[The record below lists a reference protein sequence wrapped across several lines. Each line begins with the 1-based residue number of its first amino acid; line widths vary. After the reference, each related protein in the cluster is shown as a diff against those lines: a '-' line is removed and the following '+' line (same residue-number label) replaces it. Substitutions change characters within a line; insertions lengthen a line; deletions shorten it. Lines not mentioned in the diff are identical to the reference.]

1 MPDSPKPEPALLKA
15 ASFDVADIGSCDWDQ
30 EHKSDLLVVSDD
42 GRTMQWGRGSGK
54 GRLPPAWVGAMTRLH
69 LHSGNYRWDFV
80 VRSMGK
86 AQIGIGFMLLWN
98 LGPDWGFFGYL
109 GSSSTAFAYDP
120 STGDV
125 VCNTA
130 SIEGGLP
137 RFSDGESGVV
147 SVHLDLPRLGGG
159 SARFLVDDKYS
170 RSIELPVGAV
180 VLPAACFLKEGQTVT
195 LAGFHRS

>member
-30 EHKSDLLVVSDD
+30 EHKSELLVVSDD
-42 GRTMQWGRGSGK
+42 GRTMQWRRGSGK

-120 STGDV
+120 SSGDV